1 MILALTGFPLVL
13 VSIIAFVLILGLI
26 IIVHEGGHFFF
37 AKKAGILCH
46 EFSIGMGPAIWKKKY
61 GETLLCIRAIPIGG
75 YVSMAD
81 EVLVDG
87 LVKKGSKISLNLI
100 DGKVSEILIEENA
113 TGQVSGEVVD
123 FDILGKDGNPLYI
136 TINDGMQ
143 DHYYEVMEDA
153 FFVGKKDERLQLTP
167 YNRCFDSKSI
177 LARFLTLVA
186 GAGMNFVLAILIYL
200 IVSFATGVPN
210 LDSNVVGSVSIA
222 NTDLIVE
229 VDGEYTTKLLAGDE
243 ITSINGQNIESWNDV
258 STELNKLLA
267 NNQTTVQMVVLRNN
281 QEINLEIECYTYIA
295 SIGLSNIQY
304 QSKELPEG
312 ITNGVIL
319 GNIGMNYLNND
330 HGKYELAAGDII
342 TKVRIDVV
350 NSDKSIDKGQIINVE
365 SWSQLIGLFKDVNV
379 ANVQFEYYS
388 YEKNGIV
395 SIDDSAVFQTYGNEL
410 LENQRIE
417 KIQIK
422 IGMSPEQGFDLFG
435 CIGQAFG
442 NFWNDFTLI
451 FRTLGILIAPQSG
464 FRQVGVSD
472 LSGFVGIFDMIMGF
486 VGSGFLAL
494 LSFMA
499 LLSVNIGVMNLLPI
513 PALDGGRVIFLV
525 YELITKKKPSK
536 KVEAMVNN
544 IFFILLM
551 VLFVYVTFNDVF
563 RMFK

>member
-1 MILALTGFPLVL
+1 MILALTGFPLVV
-13 VSIIAFVLILGLI
+13 VSIIAFILILGLI

-87 LVKKGSKISLNLI
+87 LIKKGKKISLNLL
-100 DGKVSEILIEENA
+100 DNKVSEILIEENA
-113 TGQVSGEVVD
+113 TGHITGEVVD

-136 TINDGMQ
+136 TINDGLQ
-143 DHYYEVMEDA
+143 DRYYEVIEDA

-186 GAGMNFVLAILIYL
+186 GAGMNFILAIFIYL

-210 LDSNVVGSVSIA
+210 LDSNIVGDVSIA
-222 NTDLIVE
+222 NSDLIVE
-229 VDGEYTTKLLAGDE
+229 VDNEYTTKILPGDE
-243 ITSINGQNIESWNDV
+243 IKVINGVNIGSWNDV
-258 STELNKLLA
+258 SAELDKLLV
-267 NNQTTVQMVVLRNN
+267 NNQTTVDMVVIRNG
-281 QEINLEIECYTYIA
+281 QEVNLEIECYTYIA
-295 SIGLSNIQY
+295 SIGLSNMQY
-304 QSKELPEG
+304 EEKDFPEDVS
-312 ITNGVIL
+312 NGVIL
-319 GNIGMNYLNND
+319 GNVGMNYLDSDNV
-330 HGKYELAAGDII
+330 KYPLSAGDII
-342 TKVRIDVV
+342 TKVRIDIV
-350 NSDKSIDKGQIINVE
+350 NSDKTIIKGNVINVE

-388 YEKNGIV
+388 YEKKGLV
-395 SIDDSAVFQTYGNEL
+395 LIDDCATFQTYGDEL
-410 LENQRIE
+410 LENQRIQ

-422 IGMSPEQGFDLFG
+422 IGISPEQGFSFFG
-435 CIGQAFG
+435 CIGQAFA

-486 VGSGFLAL
+486 VGSGLLAL

-525 YELITKKKPSK
+525 YELIAKKKPSK
-536 KVEAMVNN
+536 KVETMVNN

-551 VLFVYVTFNDVF
+551 LLFVYVTFNDIF
-563 RMFK
+563 RMF